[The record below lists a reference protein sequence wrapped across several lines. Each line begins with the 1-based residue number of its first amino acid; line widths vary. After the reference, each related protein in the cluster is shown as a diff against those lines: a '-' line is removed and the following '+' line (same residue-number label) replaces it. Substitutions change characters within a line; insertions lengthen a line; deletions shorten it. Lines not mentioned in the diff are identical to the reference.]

1 MMKSPAGELP
11 LWVSLAEKGFY
22 GFKPT
27 ICALCCLKTHDILQC
42 PERECFPEFVEKHI
56 NMRNNSKRHWNNP
69 YSEFYTPGWKKHL
82 YFIWGCNQQCFEQ
95 PDVPQ
100 ELSVESKISL
110 LLESSE
116 LYIERTNQGFQI
128 QAYDEPEEIVAGT
141 GEKFSSHS
149 RPGEE
154 AAHADPIIQPEQ
166 IATQVYVPQEFF
178 PQSLQAC
185 TKADALEGSTPAQP
199 TKPEELH
206 DESYKKAEIYKGK
219 NKVLNGSPILR
230 QKIQPIQRLW
240 VLNTRFKSVQQIHK
254 LLWEWPYLITKSH
267 SHKREDIKNSTTE
280 FKCTVQVTHYLL
292 LPYDATKRWLTLK
305 EQVT

>member
-1 MMKSPAGELP
+1 
-11 LWVSLAEKGFY
+11 
-22 GFKPT
+22 
-27 ICALCCLKTHDILQC
+27 
-42 PERECFPEFVEKHI
+42 
-56 NMRNNSKRHWNNP
+56 MRNNSKRHWNNP
-69 YSEFYTPGWKKHL
+69 YSEFYTPGLKKHL

-240 VLNTRFKSVQQIHK
+240 LLNTRFKSVQQIHK